1 MLQPDALR
9 GVHMADGAP
18 IPHTSAG
25 PETITPFSDCHD
37 TNRMPQP
44 LKVNGLLMPPD
55 FPTTLFEHVYSRARL
70 RSTSHVSA
78 FEHFNAAWNAISFRY
93 LALCDDGDAFTAS
106 VSAPDG
112 GASLEER
119 YQQERH
125 LFGFFSNGFSA
136 FESFFYG
143 MFAIGAL
150 LHPVDFPLATP
161 KEQQAVSPAST
172 DRAYARAFVGDP
184 ILATFAA
191 VFTDAAYREW
201 KEVRNILTHRTA
213 PGRTI
218 FVSVES
224 DEDLLARWKINDIA
238 LGRETTSVRRGHA
251 ARMLSALL
259 NAAAVFTESRIT

>member
-1 MLQPDALR
+1 
-9 GVHMADGAP
+9 MADCAP
-18 IPHTSAG
+18 ILHTSAG

-55 FPTTLFEHVYSRARL
+55 FPTTLFERVYSRARL

-78 FEHFNAAWNAISFRY
+78 YEHFNAAWNAISFRY

-112 GASLEER
+112 GASLQER

-224 DEDLLARWKINDIA
+224 DEDLLARWKINDIP
-238 LGRETTSVRRGHA
+238 LGRETASVRRGHA

>member
-1 MLQPDALR
+1 
-9 GVHMADGAP
+9 MADGAP

-55 FPTTLFEHVYSRARL
+55 FPTTLFERVYSRARL

-78 FEHFNAAWNAISFRY
+78 YEHFNAAWNAISFRY
-93 LALCDDGDAFTAS
+93 LALCNDGDAFTAS

-112 GASLEER
+112 GASLQER

-224 DEDLLARWKINDIA
+224 DEDLLARWKINDIP
-238 LGRETTSVRRGHA
+238 LGRETASVRRGHA

-259 NAAAVFTESRIT
+259 NAAAVFTETRIT